1 MPNPQD
7 IFRLA
12 QQTATQVTAS
22 PESWRRFLYT
32 AAHNYHTTYLNQLL
46 IHAQRPDATA
56 CATMQYWNEQAHRK
70 VMYGSKSIII
80 LQRHQGVPTAKRVFS
95 MTDTVLT
102 GDKAAAPWEVTDD
115 IRPLLMQVNSVGS
128 LMNRATEQVI
138 SLSDRANRVM
148 ANSIEDSTLGW
159 SHPEDQRFI
168 LQELAAQSTLY
179 MICIRLGIPVREED
193 FPAFRNVTQ
202 FDTSRISLCLGGYVQ
217 AAAEPLLDELG
228 REVMQ
233 LARDSVAIQAE
244 PVHNTN
250 TQSPTQTTSREEAV
264 TDDVHERKGLSDSEP
279 ELAES
284 QENQPEPVRQDAA
297 GLLGAERAEP
307 VRPDDAGGNA
317 AAELPQDGAG
327 RTADG
332 GQDAARPD
340 AESADARPQDEPA
353 GLGADVQQPE
363 AAGGGNDPSD
373 AVRNLTESVP
383 MAESEPSPSAFS
395 LPEFPAELLPS
406 LLKADTTSRASNAD
420 ILSFFSKTPLLI
432 DRLRYIRESYK
443 VVFTELLLEDDT
455 RVGFYKESNGLLV
468 WQGSYLTRSAES
480 HLSWHS
486 VTAAISAL
494 VDNHELIAAIDP
506 KKAVSRD
513 EQLSFDLPE
522 NASRGDEVGTLEVD
536 DIYSEEEQDE
546 KIKAA
551 LPTYH
556 YKEPQPDDGSHI
568 TEDDVNVIITRGSVF
583 EGGKYR
589 IYNHFQQKKTEKETV
604 AFLKKEYGIG
614 GFSWTFADGG
624 SGFVNFDGKG
634 FSILYDFKD
643 DLRYEKKLKW
653 KDVGKRLEYLVRM
666 DRYLTDAE
674 REKMP
679 AWISRQAESK
689 PLPPPIPDKK
699 PVCEVGSTV
708 YLENDQRFTVESI
721 GQFDVHLRNEDFPLV
736 GRAVSREQFQQLLD
750 ANPRNGGMVLSE
762 QQRESLVQEQR
773 EQALSY
779 IEDYLKDEFE
789 ITEPDFSDLTQIGLG
804 YTTTEDEQHTI
815 QVHADLEHCTISKF
829 VDDTLYA
836 QDTYASLEDMNR
848 MALANLDFDSLME
861 VDINEIEEQ
870 EPEISADEPEEST
883 FVSQVMQDVDRLAAH
898 EEPAEY
904 DRTNY
909 LAPYE
914 PAMPEGPKAKFA
926 ANVQAIR
933 TLKEIEQRM
942 ASGGAPATKQEQDIL
957 AGYLGWGGL
966 ADAFDPGKDNWH
978 TEYEQL
984 KTLLT
989 EDEYAAARESTLT
1002 AFYTP
1007 PAVIHAMYR
1016 ALERIGC
1023 VGGNVLEPSMGVGA
1037 FFGHRHS
1044 KFDTHNAKLY
1054 GVELDSLSGRIA
1066 QQLYQKAKIQIT
1078 GYEKADLPDNF
1089 FDLAIGNVPF
1099 GQYQVSDRRYDKL
1112 HFQIHDYFLA
1122 KTVDKLRVGGIMA
1135 FITTSGTLDKKSE
1148 DVRKYLAARC
1158 DLIGAVRLP
1167 NTTFKSN
1174 AGTEVTSDIL
1184 FLQKRGRVLEQDAPW
1199 IHVGETEN
1207 GIPLNQY
1214 FIDHPEMVCGEMQM
1228 VSGPYGMRST
1238 CVPNVQG
1245 PLAEQLDAAL
1255 SNLHADYTLVNE
1267 QEYAEE
1273 ESGTI
1278 DADPNVR
1285 NFSYTVKDDVIYYR
1299 ENSKMRV
1306 VKGGETALARIRALV
1321 PLRDTCRELINAQLE
1336 NFPDEYIEK
1345 LQARLNDQYDAYRK
1359 KYGLINSRGTAS
1371 AFREDSGY
1379 FLLCSLEDLDD
1390 EGNFKGKTDMFTK
1403 RTIRP
1408 AQAVDHVDTAEESL
1422 ALSLSE
1428 QGHVDL
1434 EYMSKLTGKTTES
1447 IINDLTG
1454 IIFRDPV
1461 KVDADGNPIYL
1472 PADEYLSGN
1481 VREKLQ
1487 AAKTVAAND
1496 PQFQVNVAALEK
1508 VQPKDLEASEISV
1521 RLGATWIPAEY
1532 VQQFLE
1538 ELLDAPYYTR
1548 RMVKVEFAAYTGS
1561 WAITN
1566 KKFGDGNIKATV
1578 TYGTNRANAYLIAEN
1593 ALNLRSTQIRDKV
1606 TAADGSVSWVLN
1618 KEATQAAQE
1627 KQRLICEQ
1635 FQDWIFKE
1643 PERRQRLVAIYN
1655 EKFNALRPR
1664 EYDGSHLKFPGMN
1677 PEITLRP
1684 HQLNAIAH
1692 VLYGNNVLLAHEV
1705 GAGKTYE
1712 MVASAMEKKRL
1723 GLCNK
1728 TLIVVPNHLTEQM
1741 ASEALLLYPNAEILV
1756 AKKTDFKKENR
1767 KKFCARIAT
1776 GNYDII
1782 VIGHSQFEKIPLSAE
1797 RQNMYLQRQIDDVID
1812 QIALLKSSRAE
1823 NFTIKQMERTR
1834 KQLKKKLD
1842 KLNDQQRKDD
1852 VVTFEDLGVDSLM
1865 VDEAHYFKNA
1875 MIATK
1880 MRNVAGISQTES
1892 QKSSDMLMKCMYL
1905 DEVTGGHGIVFAT
1918 GTPISNSMTEMY
1930 VMMRYL
1936 QRGLLEKEGLL
1947 NFDSWAS
1954 TFGES
1959 ITAIELNPTGTGYR
1973 TKTRFARF
1981 YNLPELMSLFKMSAD
1996 IQTADMLH
2004 LPVPELVGGKPTNVV
2019 LQPSEVQKRMVKGL
2033 ADRAEKVRSGKVQP
2047 TEDNM
2052 LRITNDGRKL
2062 ALDQRLMNPLL
2073 PDDPGSKANACVDKV
2088 YEIWEKTKEQ
2098 RSTQMIF
2105 CDLSTPKEDGFDVY
2119 NDVRDKLVAKGIPKE
2134 EVQFIH
2140 DADTETK
2147 KAELFGKVRNGTVR
2161 VLMGSTQKMGAGTN
2175 VQTRLIALHHLD
2187 CPWRPADIAQRNGRM
2202 VRQGNLNKEVSI
2214 FIYVTESTFDSYSWQ
2229 LVENKQKFIS
2239 QIMTSKSPARSCEDL
2254 DEAALTYA
2262 EVKAL
2267 AAGNPMIKEKMDLDI
2282 QVARLRTLK
2291 AAYTSQHYR
2300 LEDAVAVAFPRQ
2312 IKGTEH
2318 RIRAFEQDIQT
2329 AKEHQSYDADKKLIF
2344 SIELDGKTYDKR
2356 EDAGKALL
2364 GLVGAAVRATK
2375 PVPVGHYAGFEITVE
2390 YKPLEKVF
2398 HAHLVGEATHTTEL
2412 GNDAAGNMIRFQN
2425 VVSALPQ
2432 DLNRL
2437 HGSLEQLTKQLTNA
2451 EEELKQPFLQEQEL
2465 SDKSARLAEL
2475 DALLNVGNDAPIIEG
2490 EAEELE
2496 EEPEDALIQSDD
2508 ELER

>member
-7 IFRLA
+7 IFQLA

-22 PESWRRFLYT
+22 PEKWRRFLYT

-56 CATMQYWNEQAHRK
+56 CATMKYWNEQAHRK

-102 GDKAAAPWEVTDD
+102 GDKAAAPWEVTDA

-128 LMNRATEQVI
+128 LMDRATEQVV

-159 SHPEDQRFI
+159 SHPEDQRFV
-168 LQELAAQSTLY
+168 LQEVAAQSTLY
-179 MICIRLGIPVREED
+179 MICIRLGIPVQEED
-193 FPAFRNVTQ
+193 FPAFQNVTQ

-228 REVMQ
+228 HEVMQ

-244 PVHNTN
+244 PVHNTD

-264 TDDVHERKGLSDSEP
+264 TDDVHEREGLSDSEP

-327 RTADG
+327 CAADG
-332 GQDAARPD
+332 GQDAARSD
-340 AESADARPQDEPA
+340 AESADARPQDEPS
-353 GLGADVQQPE
+353 GLGTDVQQPE

-373 AVRNLTESVP
+373 AVRSITEEP
-383 MAESEPSPSAFS
+383 AAAESEPSPSAFS

-494 VDNHELIAAIDP
+494 VDNHELIAAIAP
-506 KKAVSRD
+506 KKAVSQD

-556 YKEPQPDDGSHI
+556 YKEPQ
-568 TEDDVNVIITRGSVF
+568 
-583 EGGKYR
+583 
-589 IYNHFQQKKTEKETV
+589 
-604 AFLKKEYGIG
+604 
-614 GFSWTFADGG
+614 
-624 SGFVNFDGKG
+624 
-634 FSILYDFKD
+634 
-643 DLRYEKKLKW
+643 
-653 KDVGKRLEYLVRM
+653 
-666 DRYLTDAE
+666 
-674 REKMP
+674 
-679 AWISRQAESK
+679 
-689 PLPPPIPDKK
+689 
-699 PVCEVGSTV
+699 
-708 YLENDQRFTVESI
+708 
-721 GQFDVHLRNEDFPLV
+721 
-736 GRAVSREQFQQLLD
+736 
-750 ANPRNGGMVLSE
+750 
-762 QQRESLVQEQR
+762 R

-789 ITEPDFSDLTQIGLG
+789 ITEPDFSDLTQIDLG

-870 EPEISADEPEEST
+870 EPEISADEPEKST
-883 FVSQVMQDVDRLAAH
+883 FVSQVMQDVDRLAAR

-914 PAMPEGPKAKFA
+914 PAIPEGAKAKFA
-926 ANVQAIR
+926 ANVQAIH

-942 ASGGAPATKQEQDIL
+942 ASGGAPASEQEQDIL

-1016 ALERIGC
+1016 ALEHIGC

-1148 DVRKYLAARC
+1148 DVRQYLAARC

-1238 CVPNVQG
+1238 CVPNEQS

-1255 SNLHADYTLVNE
+1255 STLHAEYTLVDE
-1267 QEYAEE
+1267 QEYAEEE

-1336 NFPDEYIEK
+1336 NFPDEYIQK

-1434 EYMSKLTGKTTES
+1434 GYMPKLTGKTTEA

-1461 KVDADGNPIYL
+1461 KVDTDGNPIYL

-1487 AAKTVAAND
+1487 AAKAVATND

-1561 WAITN
+1561 WTITN

-1593 ALNLRSTQIRDKV
+1593 ALNLRSIQIRDKV

-1627 KQRLICEQ
+1627 KQRQICEQ

-1723 GLCNK
+1723 GLCSK

-2019 LQPSEVQKRMVKGL
+2019 LQPSEVQKRMVKSL
-2033 ADRAEKVRSGKVQP
+2033 ADRAENVRNGKVQP

-2088 YEIWEKTKEQ
+2088 YEIWEKTKKQ

-2202 VRQGNLNKEVSI
+2202 VRQGNLNKEVPI

-2300 LEDAVAVAFPRQ
+2300 LEDAIAVAFPRQ

-2375 PVPVGHYAGFEITVE
+2375 PVSVGHYAGFEITVE